1 MMDKKFDLLDR
12 LREEAEKQNLPI
24 TLSMGIAY
32 GQDPLDEIGAEAQ
45 NNLDVALV
53 RGGDQ
58 VVVKE
63 MREGAKPVYY
73 GGRSAKTV
81 KRTRVRSRAMSTAL
95 RRILMKQA
103 MYLSWVI
110 SFQIWMRLAQHLA

>member
-32 GQDPLDEIGAEAQ
+32 GQDLLDEIGAEAQ

-53 RGGDQ
+53 RGATKLSSKRC
-58 VVVKE
+58 VKE
-63 MREGAKPVYY
+63 RN
-73 GGRSAKTV
+73 RSITV
-81 KRTRVRSRAMSTAL
+81 EDQQ
-95 RRILMKQA
+95 KQ
-103 MYLSWVI
+103 
-110 SFQIWMRLAQHLA
+110 